1 MARFPIQRLVINLRA
16 ASAAAIGILL
26 GGVTALAADPAA
38 VVADKPDTTW
48 FTDAGYGIFLH
59 WGAYTTAAG
68 RWKGVERHRDLW
80 DAWLLNRANVSG
92 TDYEALA
99 RTFNPSK
106 FNPQEWATV
115 FKEAGARY
123 VVLTAK
129 HHEGFAMY
137 HSKVS
142 NFNSYDW
149 PADYHG
155 DPVRELGDAV
165 RQAGLK
171 FGVYYSQKIDWHN
184 NHAKGVTFEDYFYNI
199 CIPQVTELTRDYGPL
214 AILWFDI
221 GIGDKSEAQQ
231 LKDVVRKYQPQAL
244 ISPRIGANLGDYA
257 GGGDNEVPTAPKT
270 PPWESCMT
278 LNHHWGYYPQD
289 VYQKSA
295 TDVIRLLADIRSKGG
310 NMLLDVGPDDKGQL
324 APLDVLILRRV
335 GRWLDTFGSSIYG
348 VRATPLAPVPWGCVT
363 SGTGNMLY
371 LHVFEIPQRGEVL
384 LPGIKGSIEAAWLL
398 GDPGKAPLP
407 VEPDRPIDYR
417 IGLQT
422 SQSPVDAL
430 NADDTVIAVR
440 LAPGATFGADYLLDD
455 DERNE
460 FRPSAAKRGGS
471 ASYQHQRVTYSD
483 PDDPSVEKARYDE
496 IGAIPSAGASL
507 AWTFR
512 TTHSGDYH
520 VVVDYALS
528 GSASSQAVVQIDSE
542 QFTLNAAPT
551 PGDPAH
557 PFKTERLGTVAIRTA
572 GEHSMILR
580 AIAATGSLKINKI
593 TLVPTR
599 TTPLDASV
607 DAQGRVLAPQK
618 RGI

>member
-1 MARFPIQRLVINLRA
+1 MPRFPIQRLVINLRA

-59 WGAYTTAAG
+59 WGAYTTAAD

-99 RTFNPSK
+99 QTFNPSK

-149 PADYHG
+149 PANYHG

-165 RQAGLK
+165 RQAGLR

-371 LHVFEIPQRGEVL
+371 LHVFDIPQRGQVL

-398 GDPGKAPLP
+398 GDPGKSHLP
-407 VEPDRPIDYR
+407 VEPDGPIDYR
-417 IGLQT
+417 IGALPVAIPMIPRWRKRVTMKLEQYRAPEQAWHGRSEQHT
-422 SQSPVDAL
+422 PEIIMWSSIMRCQVPRARRPPFRSIPNSSLSMRRLRRVIQPTRLKLNAWVRSQSERPV
-430 NADDTVIAVR
+430 NIA
-440 LAPGATFGADYLLDD
+440 
-455 DERNE
+455 
-460 FRPSAAKRGGS
+460 
-471 ASYQHQRVTYSD
+471 
-483 PDDPSVEKARYDE
+483 
-496 IGAIPSAGASL
+496 
-507 AWTFR
+507 
-512 TTHSGDYH
+512 
-520 VVVDYALS
+520 
-528 GSASSQAVVQIDSE
+528 
-542 QFTLNAAPT
+542 
-551 PGDPAH
+551 
-557 PFKTERLGTVAIRTA
+557 
-572 GEHSMILR
+572 
-580 AIAATGSLKINKI
+580 
-593 TLVPTR
+593 
-599 TTPLDASV
+599 
-607 DAQGRVLAPQK
+607 
-618 RGI
+618 